1 MDFLRNITGYLKY
14 FIWLPF
20 AVLLGMFV
28 AKTGLVGAI
37 LLILLVVGFFLIKNL
52 YEVPKNG
59 ALYALL
65 IAHMVNGIA
74 RYIAD
79 SPLGLSIDFILV
91 LTLIIALFS
100 SRKPNWDALNS
111 GIFWFSMVWL
121 LYTIMELFNPEA
133 RSKEAWFY
141 AVRAVSLYQ
150 IFTIAVCLLFIDSKN
165 DIRKFVNINL
175 IIIVISVFWG
185 AKQLYMLVDSSE
197 AAWLSAGAYKTHI
210 LRGKLRAFSFYSD
223 AGQFGATAA
232 YAGLMGFILALG
244 PFSKKTRIAY
254 LLVGIIGFW
263 GMLMSGTRG
272 ALFVPAAGVFAYL
285 IATRNIRI
293 FIAGLVV
300 VGGVYFF
307 LKYTTILND
316 NSQVRRLRSA
326 LDPNDPSL
334 QVRLEN
340 QKKFKVYLA
349 NRPIGGGIGTSGT
362 WGIRFTPGT
371 FLAQT
376 ANDSWYV
383 KIWAETGVIGLT
395 LHIAM
400 IVFFVLYGYYT
411 IFRLRDPPLKC
422 YIMALHAGFFGI
434 AAAAYGNPIL
444 GQFPL
449 SIMLYT
455 TWALFVIAP
464 YFDEK
469 VNQENKTA

>member
-1 MDFLRNITGYLKY
+1 METLKHIAGYLKY
-14 FIWLPF
+14 IIWLPC

-28 AKTGLVGAI
+28 ARSGLVGSI
-37 LLILLVVGFFLIKNL
+37 FLIVLVVGFFLIKNL

-65 IAHMVNGIA
+65 IAHFVNGIA

-100 SRKPNWDALNS
+100 SRKPNWDLLNS
-111 GIFWFSMVWL
+111 SIFWFSFVWL

-150 IFTIAVCLLFIDSKN
+150 IFTIAVCLLFMDSKN
-165 DIRKFVNINL
+165 DIKRFVNLNL
-175 IIIVISVFWG
+175 AIIVVSVFWG
-185 AKQLYMLVDSSE
+185 AKQLYVFVDGAE
-197 AAWLSAGAYKTHI
+197 TAWLAAGAHKTHV
-210 LRGKLRAFSFYSD
+210 LRGVLRAFSFYSD

-244 PFSKKTRIAY
+244 PFSKKTKFIY

-272 ALFVPAAGVFAYL
+272 ALFVPASGVFAYL
-285 IATRNIRI
+285 IATRNVKV
-293 FIAGLVV
+293 FLAGLVV

-316 NSQVRRLRSA
+316 NGQVRRLRSA

-349 NRPIGGGIGTSGT
+349 SRPIGGGIGTSGT

-383 KIWAETGVIGLT
+383 KIWAETGVVGLT

-400 IVFFVLYGYYT
+400 IVFFILYGYYT
-411 IFRLRDPPLKC
+411 IFRLRDPPLKS

-434 AAAAYGNPIL
+434 AVAAYGNPIL

-455 TWALFVIAP
+455 TWAFFVIAP
-464 YFDEK
+464 YFDK
-469 VNQENKTA
+469 KDMKGNTPS